1 MEGDWSSDFL
11 TDILIVE
18 VTLLP
23 TPSVAVAVNV
33 SVALP
38 NEKSAYEYAF
48 VKTQLFPLLDEY
60 VAPESVTELIPI
72 LSVALTVKVA
82 VLDCEEVDKRT
93 IFEDLLL
100 EMLLITGGWSSS
112 VVIVIVFDFVV
123 ELPAASVTTTLI
135 VSLLVEPTE

>member
-1 MEGDWSSDFL
+1 M
-11 TDILIVE
+11 
-18 VTLLP
+18 
-23 TPSVAVAVNV
+23 
-33 SVALP
+33 
-38 NEKSAYEYAF
+38 
-48 VKTQLFPLLDEY
+48 FPLLDEY